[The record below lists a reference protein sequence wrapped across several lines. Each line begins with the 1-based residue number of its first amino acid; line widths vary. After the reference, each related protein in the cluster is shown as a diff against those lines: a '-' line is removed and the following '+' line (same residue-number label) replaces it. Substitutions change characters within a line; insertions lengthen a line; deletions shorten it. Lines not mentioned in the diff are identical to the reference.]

1 MKIGVAGTGAVGGYF
16 GALLKKA
23 GNEVTF
29 LARGKRLERMQAE
42 GLTVE
47 SEAGT
52 FTVSGTFTAYYESF
66 QDIDLLLFCV
76 KSTDTTEVAERFA
89 PFLKESCLVMTLQNG
104 VDNEEVLSTIFGRE
118 RILSAATYIQAMLME
133 TGVVRQIGV
142 PPRLVIGALDTRLSE
157 KVIELL
163 TLFNTA
169 SILTNPS
176 SNILMV
182 KWKKLLWNV
191 TFNPLTALIEA
202 KVGAIFE
209 DQGLSETA
217 LTICIEAIAVG
228 RAAGIEIEEN
238 FYETIF
244 AQGSLAKEHHPS
256 MLQDKLNGKTLELES
271 ICGYIVNKGKEYKV
285 ATPVLET
292 IYHLLC
298 YQTEKSRNRF

>member
-29 LARGKRLERMQAE
+29 LARGKRLERMRAE

-47 SEAGT
+47 SEAGN
-52 FTVSGTFTAYYESF
+52 FTVSGTFTEYYESF

-76 KSTDTTEVAERFA
+76 KSTHTTEVAERFA

-104 VDNEEVLSTIFGRE
+104 VDNEKVLSKIFGRE
-118 RILSAATYIQAMLME
+118 RILSAATYIQAILTE

-157 KVIELL
+157 KVIELS

-209 DQGLSETA
+209 DKGLHETA
-217 LTICIEAIAVG
+217 LNICNEVIAVG

-256 MLQDKLNGKTLELES
+256 MLQDKLNGKTLENES
-271 ICGYIVNKGKEYKV
+271 ICGYIVNKGKVYKI

-292 IYHLLC
+292 IYHLLS
-298 YQTEKSRNRF
+298 YQTRKE

>member
-1 MKIGVAGTGAVGGYF
+1 MGMKIGVAGTGAVGGYF

-29 LARGKRLERMQAE
+29 LARGKRLERMRAE

-47 SEAGT
+47 SEAGN
-52 FTVSGTFTAYYESF
+52 FTVSGTFTEYYGSF

-76 KSTDTTEVAERFA
+76 KSIDTTEVAERFA

-104 VDNEEVLSTIFGRE
+104 VDNEEVLSKIFGRE
-118 RILSAATYIQAMLME
+118 RILSAATYIQAILTE

-157 KVIELL
+157 KVIKLS

-209 DQGLSETA
+209 DKGLHETA
-217 LTICIEAIAVG
+217 LNICNEAIAVG

-238 FYETIF
+238 FHETIF

-271 ICGYIVNKGKEYKV
+271 ICGYIVNKGKVYKI

-292 IYHLLC
+292 IYHLLS
-298 YQTEKSRNRF
+298 YQTRKE

>member
-29 LARGKRLERMQAE
+29 LARGKRLERMRAE

-52 FTVSGTFTAYYESF
+52 FTVNGTFTEYYESF

-76 KSTDTTEVAERFA
+76 KSTDTTEVADRFA

-104 VDNEEVLSTIFGRE
+104 VDNEEVLRKIFGKE
-118 RILSAATYIQAMLME
+118 RILSSATYIQAILTE

-157 KVIELL
+157 KVIELS

-169 SILTNPS
+169 YILTNPS

-202 KVGAIFE
+202 KVAAIFD
-209 DQGLSETA
+209 DQGLHETA
-217 LTICIEAIAVG
+217 LKICNEAIAVG
-228 RAAGIEIEEN
+228 RATGIEIEEN

-244 AQGSLAKEHHPS
+244 AQGSLAREHHPS

-271 ICGYIVNKGKEYKV
+271 ICGYIVNKGEEYKI
-285 ATPVLET
+285 ATPVLKT
-292 IYHLLC
+292 IYHLLS
-298 YQTEKSRNRF
+298 YQTRKE